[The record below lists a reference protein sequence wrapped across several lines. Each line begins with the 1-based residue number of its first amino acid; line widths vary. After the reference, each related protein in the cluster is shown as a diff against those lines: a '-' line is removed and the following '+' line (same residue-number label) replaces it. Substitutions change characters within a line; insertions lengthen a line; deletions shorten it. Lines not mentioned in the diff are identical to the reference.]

1 MPWQAEMLLI
11 SQEMSVYGT
20 RWRAGTTLVRP
31 GVRGKIFEV
40 AGGQFSVAASF
51 HFSSGGR
58 SAIRSCRSSWATL
71 GLLSGPTRLGWVNQ
85 RSGNTPLP

>member
-40 AGGQFSVAASF
+40 AGGQVFRCGIISLF
-51 HFSSGGR
+51 FRR
-58 SAIRSCRSSWATL
+58 SISHPKLSIEL
-71 GLLSGPTRLGWVNQ
+71 GNFRTAFGTHTTRLG
-85 RSGNTPLP
+85 